1 MADESIG
8 FFESF
13 AADPAA
19 AENYRADR
27 YQYLPSGPGLTSNF
41 EVQEGVPVDG
51 SNKLA
56 RKLSPFTLRLILPDA
71 LMGALDLSAV
81 DINLMG
87 RVGQESKERDGQ
99 MKTIRDAM
107 GIPTA
112 GIGSNS
118 QQVLTNLRS
127 TVSAGQ
133 YLQSTLGTDV
143 RSVLTDLTTVADI
156 RYQVEAMLQTPPLT
170 LLINPESMAIAYV
183 STQQYSNRSRSGFIF
198 ERWGEAQPSISFSGS
213 TGAWAAGQN
222 PARSFGVSQTE
233 TVSPTGV
240 QFATKRDS
248 AAFQNFISLYQFYR
262 NNGYI
267 YDTVTGTEAHLYIGA
282 IAIDYDQW
290 TYVGHI
296 DSFEYS
302 YDDQNPH
309 NIKWSMNFTVGQMI
323 DHAESPIMVLP
334 ESSPTPAPG
343 SLSLSEMGKLIGN
356 TPQQGDL
363 EGRAGGWLEMS
374 GREGLAGRGATAIE
388 ESYAEQ
394 IEQAKALAQEIVG
407 TLGEQYAQ
415 SPLQNLGQGFN
426 GSPQNLTPAN
436 LTPGGE

>member
-1 MADESIG
+1 MANESVG

-13 AADPAA
+13 AADPAVA
-19 AENYRADR
+19 DTYRADR
-27 YQYLPSGPGLTSNF
+27 YEYLPSGPGLTSNF

-51 SNKLA
+51 SNKIA
-56 RKLSPFTLRLILPDA
+56 RQLSPFTLRLILPPA
-71 LMGALDLSAV
+71 LLEALDVEGV
-81 DINLMG
+81 DVNLMG
-87 RVGQESKERDGQ
+87 RVGQESRERDLQ
-99 MKTIRDAM
+99 MKTIREAL
-107 GIPTA
+107 GIPIA
-112 GIGSNS
+112 GMGSDS

-170 LLINPESMAIAYV
+170 LLINPESMSIAYV

-198 ERWGEAQPSISFSGS
+198 ERWGEAQPTISFSGT

-222 PARSFGVSQTE
+222 PARVFPGMTE

-282 IAIDYDQW
+282 VAIDYDQW

-302 YDDQNPH
+302 YDQENPH
-309 NIKWSMNFTVGQMI
+309 NLKWSMNFTVGRMY
-323 DHAESPIMVLP
+323 DHAESPIIVLP
-334 ESSPTPAPG
+334 ETSPTPAPG
-343 SLSLSEMGKLIGN
+343 SVSLSEMADMIGN
-356 TPQQGDL
+356 TPQQSDVTSS
-363 EGRAGGWLEMS
+363 AGGWLQTS
-374 GREGLAGRGATAIE
+374 GTEGYAGQAAEAVVEHYREQVETLAEGFQDLAEGL
-388 ESYAEQ
+388 S
-394 IEQAKALAQEIVG
+394 
-407 TLGEQYAQ
+407 EQYAQ
-415 SPLQNLGQGFN
+415 SPLQNLGTPFSGVPE
-426 GSPQNLTPAN
+426 SLSPAN

>member
-1 MADESIG
+1 M
-8 FFESF
+8 
-13 AADPAA
+13 
-19 AENYRADR
+19 
-27 YQYLPSGPGLTSNF
+27 
-41 EVQEGVPVDG
+41 DG

-56 RKLSPFTLRLILPDA
+56 RKLSPFTLRLILPEA
-71 LMGALDLSAV
+71 LMVALDLSDV
-81 DINLMG
+81 DINLLG
-87 RVGQESKERDGQ
+87 RVGQESKQRDKQ
-99 MKTIRDAM
+99 METIREAM

-118 QQVLTNLRS
+118 QQVLTNLRA

-156 RYQVEAMLQTPPLT
+156 RYQLEAMMQTPPLT

-198 ERWGEAQPSISFSGS
+198 ERWGEAQPTISFSGS

-222 PARSFGVSQTE
+222 PARSFGSSQTE

-267 YDTVTGTEAHLYIGA
+267 YDTITGSEAHLYIGA

-309 NIKWSMNFTVGQMI
+309 NIKWSMNFTVGKMI
-323 DHAESPIMVLP
+323 DHAQSPIMVLP

-343 SLSLSEMGKLIGN
+343 SLSLSEMGKLVGS

-374 GREGLAGRGATAIE
+374 GREGLAGQAATAIE
-388 ESYAEQ
+388 EGVQGAIEDNIELLRAAE
-394 IEQAKALAQEIVG
+394 EF
-407 TLGEQYAQ
+407 LGDLFAQ
-415 SPLQNLGQGFN
+415 SPLQNLGQDFN
-426 GSPQNLTPAN
+426 GSPTPAN
-436 LTPGGE
+436 LTPPNLTPGGE

>member
-1 MADESIG
+1 MAGG

-19 AENYRADR
+19 ADTYRADR
-27 YQYLPSGPGLTSNF
+27 YEYVPSGPGLTSNF
-41 EVQEGVPVDG
+41 EVQEGIPVDG
-51 SNKLA
+51 SNKIA
-56 RKLSPFTLRLILPDA
+56 RQLSPFTLRLIIPPA
-71 LMGALDLSAV
+71 LLEALDVKGV
-81 DINLMG
+81 DVNLMG
-87 RVGQESKERDGQ
+87 RVGQESKERDLQ
-99 MKTIRDAM
+99 MKTIREAL
-107 GIPTA
+107 GIPIA
-112 GIGSNS
+112 GVGSAS

-133 YLQSTLGTDV
+133 YLQSTMGTDV

-156 RYQVEAMLQTPPLT
+156 RYQVEAMMQTPPLT

-183 STQQYSNRSRSGFIF
+183 STQQFSNRSRSGFIF
-198 ERWGEAQPSISFSGS
+198 ERWGEAQPTISFSGT

-222 PARSFGVSQTE
+222 PARVFPGMDE

-282 IAIDYDQW
+282 VAIDYDQW

-296 DSFEYS
+296 DNFEYS
-302 YDDQNPH
+302 YDEQNPH
-309 NIKWSMNFTVGQMI
+309 NLKWSMNFTVGRMY
-323 DHAESPIMVLP
+323 DHAESPIVILP
-334 ESSPTPAPG
+334 ETSPTPAPG
-343 SLSLSEMGKLIGN
+343 SLSLSEMGDMIGN
-356 TPQQGDL
+356 TPQQSDV

-374 GREGLAGRGATAIE
+374 GRDGLAGRGATATEEWVARQIE
-388 ESYAEQ
+388 DGIAQAQEAVEYLAEQ
-394 IEQAKALAQEIVG
+394 SQHG
-407 TLGEQYAQ
+407 Q
-415 SPLQNLGQGFN
+415 SPLQNLGVPFSGAPE
-426 GSPQNLTPAN
+426 SLTPPN